1 VENRKDFF
9 NRYASSWDED
19 IGYKDRIG
27 QIREVVKWF
36 GLVEDDLVLDVGT
49 GTGILLPF
57 IKEAIGPKGR
67 LIAIDFSLKM
77 LERAKIRQY
86 TGEKNLTNASVE
98 AIPFPSNRFDRVVC
112 FSAFPHFPNKATVL
126 FEMVRVLKHG
136 GTVSI
141 AHLHNVEEI
150 NQLHQKRGGPV
161 AHDLLPHPERI
172 RSLMRESGLVKVS
185 IMNQP
190 GRFLAQGKKI

>member
-1 VENRKDFF
+1 MENRKDFF
-9 NRYASSWDED
+9 NSHASSWDED
-19 IGYKDRIG
+19 IGYKDRTD

-36 GLVEDDLVLDVGT
+36 GLVKDDLVLDVGT

-57 IKEAIGPKGR
+57 IKEAIGPNGR
-67 LIAIDFSLKM
+67 LFAIDFSFKM
-77 LERAKIRQY
+77 LERARIRQY

-112 FSAFPHFPNKATVL
+112 FSAFPHFPNKASAL
-126 FEMVRVLKHG
+126 FEIVRVLKNG

-141 AHLHNVEEI
+141 AHIHSVEEI
-150 NQLHQKRGGPV
+150 NQLHQKVGGPV

-172 RSLMRESGLVKVS
+172 RGLMRESGLDKVS
-185 IMNQP
+185 IVNQP